1 MGEPALILVRHGRP
15 KIDLDAPP
23 TTWSL
28 CHEGQVGCAQLAEQI
43 VAYKP
48 TAVVA
53 SPEPKALETAQI
65 LAHRLGLEVVV
76 DEGLHEHKRPAASF
90 GSEQE
95 FRDSIAKV
103 FAQPAAAAS
112 GGESTQ
118 QAAERLAKTLAKYQG
133 KPLLA
138 VTHGT
143 VLSLYLAE
151 RLGVDAH
158 DLWRSL
164 HMPDAFVL
172 DDQGALVTRLG

>member
-23 TTWSL
+23 TTWTL

-53 SPEPKALETAQI
+53 SPDPKALETAQI